1 MRILILPVFN
11 YPSNLEADSIF
22 NICLGMARAWA
33 RSGRAHVYLA
43 LPDPRYR
50 ETEYFSFGNFDPKAY
65 KEPGLTP
72 VPIRMAGRYD
82 YEELNLDVPVLMR
95 FHPWFCDL
103 PVDAVICT
111 SAIKALMVRRL
122 FNWHEGLIRP
132 IIVSWDL
139 LLRSSD
145 SKEVAAVHLTELL
158 MQAAGHATTTTYFQ
172 SPFCKRLAQ
181 ADAGRHLKPSILGQS
196 RVIEA
201 PILHSGFDSGFLST
215 LEARPAPRPMRF
227 IYRGRFTPSKRAQDI
242 LDIYLNVKATGRDVD
257 VVVTTGGTTRAMQEI
272 LDANPSVR
280 VEKIERREDS
290 MDWLGRVHASLMLS
304 DHELFCVS
312 LWEMI
317 AAGVIVVVLDAD
329 WHRGTLPGNYPWV
342 VATEKDAFGALCEIY
357 DNYPKHFAEFQKFAT
372 WARETYAFKA
382 TAPKFFDALARDAGQ
397 IRRKARLWVVE
408 MLRKAPPRLTMQ
420 EALEFIADNAEQGEA
435 ALSFYAGTSY
445 RFGKTLFTQHLVDC
459 LMYLGYRDD
468 FSKAT
473 PVWTKTA
480 AENDGDFDVTD
491 FKNRGTKED

>member
-50 ETEYFSFGNFDPKAY
+50 DTEYFSFGNFDPKAY

-82 YEELNLDVPVLMR
+82 YEEINLDIPVLMR

-103 PVDAVICT
+103 PIDAVICT
-111 SAIKALMVRRL
+111 SAIKALAVRRL

-181 ADAGRHLKPSILGQS
+181 ADANRHVKPSILGQS
-196 RVIEA
+196 RLPAA
-201 PILHSGFDSGFLST
+201 PVLHSGFDDAFLAT
-215 LEARPAPRPMRF
+215 LEARPAPRPLRC
-227 IYRGRFTPSKRAQDI
+227 IYRGRFTPSKRAQDV
-242 LDIYLNVKATGRDVD
+242 LDLFLKVKSTGRHID
-257 VVVTTGGTTRAMQEI
+257 VVVTTGGGTAAAKEI
-272 LDANPSVR
+272 LEANPAIQ
-280 VEKIERREDS
+280 VEQIRSRDDS
-290 MDWLGRVHASLMLS
+290 TDWLGRVHVSLMLS

-329 WHRGTLPGNYPWV
+329 WHHGTLHPDYPWV
-342 VATEKDAFGALCEIY
+342 VKTEADAFGALCEIH
-357 DNYPKHFAEFQKFAT
+357 DNYPRHALEFQRFSA
-372 WARETYAFKA
+372 WARETYAFQF
-382 TAPKFFDALARDAGQ
+382 TAPRYLDAIARDAGQ
-397 IRRKARLWVVE
+397 IRRKARHWVVE
-408 MLRKAPPRLTMQ
+408 MLRSAPRTMTMH
-420 EALEFIADNAEQGEA
+420 EALRWIADHAEQGEA

-445 RFGKTLFTQHLVDC
+445 RFGKTLFTQHLVDA

-468 FSKAT
+468 LTRPQPF
-473 PVWTKTA
+473 WTRSA
-480 AENDGDFDVTD
+480 PEGQGDFDITD
-491 FKNRGTKED
+491 FKNRAGG